1 VTRDVTM
8 AMSGARVAGLGLCVL
23 FFLSLP
29 STLRAAGTGEV
40 PGEPPEVTVFAAAST
55 ADVVQEVANAFTS
68 DTGVSVR
75 ISTAGSGTLAQQLR
89 QGADADVYVSASRRW
104 TVFVTDQGLVRERA
118 VLFGN
123 RLVVVVPTGS
133 PLQPFDLA
141 TGAPLPER
149 VAGRIAMGDPS
160 HVPAG
165 RYGREALESFGWY
178 GELTDRIL
186 ATADVRAA
194 LRLVELGEVDA
205 GIVYATDAIA
215 SSRVTVVA
223 EFPTTAHDPIEYHRV
238 LLTNASPSGERFYRA
253 LGSDDAQDVY
263 RRAGFSVGR
272 E

>member
-1 VTRDVTM
+1 M
-8 AMSGARVAGLGLCVL
+8 P
-23 FFLSLP
+23 P
-29 STLRAAGTGEV
+29 SKYDKAK
-40 PGEPPEVTVFAAAST
+40 
-55 ADVVQEVANAFTS
+55 QEKNEAFK
-68 DTGVSVR
+68 
-75 ISTAGSGTLAQQLR
+75 
-89 QGADADVYVSASRRW
+89 
-104 TVFVTDQGLVRERA
+104 
-118 VLFGN
+118 
-123 RLVVVVPTGS
+123 
-133 PLQPFDLA
+133 DL
-141 TGAPLPER
+141 LK
-149 VAGRIAMGDPS
+149 
-160 HVPAG
+160 
-165 RYGREALESFGWY
+165 ALEAQD